1 MFEEEASGHGI
12 TLEVRVPTN
21 LPLVDADG
29 ARVVQVLGNLLRN
42 AIKFTPNGGRILLA
56 AEHRDRS
63 VVFSV
68 ADTGQ
73 GIPLANQ
80 ARVFDRYWHASA
92 GARAGGSGLG
102 LSIAKGIV
110 EAHGG
115 TIWLASSPGRG
126 TTFSFALPL
135 SVVQHAD

>member
-1 MFEEEASGHGI
+1 M
-12 TLEVRVPTN
+12 PTN
-21 LPLVDADG
+21 LALVDADG

-42 AIKFTPNGGRILLA
+42 AIKFTPNGGRIVLS
-56 AEHRDRS
+56 AENRDRT

-68 ADTGQ
+68 TDTGP

-92 GARAGGSGLG
+92 GARTGGSGLG
-102 LSIAKGIV
+102 LSIARGIV

-115 TIWLASSPGRG
+115 SIWLASTPGRG
-126 TTFSFALPL
+126 STFAFALP
-135 SVVQHAD
+135 VTAEQYAD